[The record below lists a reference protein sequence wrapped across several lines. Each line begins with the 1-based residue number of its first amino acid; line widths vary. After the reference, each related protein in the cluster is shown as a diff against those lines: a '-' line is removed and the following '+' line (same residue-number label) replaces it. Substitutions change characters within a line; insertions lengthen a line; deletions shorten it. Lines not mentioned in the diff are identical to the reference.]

1 MSTKLVEET
10 RKLQVTGGSTYIISL
25 PKKWVV
31 QSRVSKGTPLTIKEE
46 ENGSLSILPPE
57 LEKYDEE
64 EALIKISHT
73 ESPESI
79 IRKVIATYLVG
90 YNLIHIQGDQQQL
103 SSKQRNTIK
112 TFTRNLLVGTEIV
125 TDTSSELKLQ
135 VLLGY
140 PELSVQ
146 SALRRMS
153 IITASMHRE
162 AITALQSLHRQL
174 AKDVMATDNEVD
186 RFHLYIIRQLK
197 MAIKN
202 PTVSKEI
209 GLTTPRDCLGF
220 RLMTKTVERT
230 ADHAASIARNV
241 VLLPKKLE
249 SSTLNSIKEMSDLA
263 ISSFEDSIE
272 ALFKRDFDLAER
284 VIEKSKNITS
294 LEKTTISISKEA
306 SIKGR
311 GNIRLIIE
319 NVRRTA
325 EYASDIAE
333 IVLNLTVENKIVK
346 LST

>member
-202 PTVSKEI
+202 PTVLKEI